1 MTATR
6 TTIGGIKLEEKE
18 LQTYKS
24 HTRYHT
30 LQHFVLMPISAI
42 TLVVAIISTIT
53 SIVKGNFS
61 FTTFLIMAPV
71 IMGIIT
77 SLLARMNPLKV
88 QDRTIRVEEQLR
100 YFILTGSPI
109 DPKITIPQLIAL
121 RFASDDEF
129 PKLAE
134 KAALTSMTPDEI
146 KNEIQQWRPDEHRV

>member
-1 MTATR
+1 
-6 TTIGGIKLEEKE
+6 
-18 LQTYKS
+18 
-24 HTRYHT
+24 
-30 LQHFVLMPISAI
+30 
-42 TLVVAIISTIT
+42 
-53 SIVKGNFS
+53 
-61 FTTFLIMAPV
+61 
-71 IMGIIT
+71 MGIIT